1 MTNSIFKNNTKIG
14 NPYDFLD
21 RNRPRKMVFYGRV
34 STEHEAQMAALENQ
48 IEWYDDQAKYHPNW
62 EVLNK
67 YIDEGITGTQA
78 KKRPA
83 FLQMIEDAKKGKFDL
98 IVTREVC
105 RFARNTVDTLV
116 TTREL
121 KNIGVEVYFVE
132 DNIWTMDGDGELR
145 LTIMATLAQEESRK
159 TSERVKA
166 GQHIS
171 RQQGM
176 VYGRGNI
183 LGYDRKA
190 KSTYTVNPEQAETV
204 RMIYDM
210 YLQGEMGCSKIAY
223 ELTKLGR
230 KNASGLVKWSA
241 AVITRIINNPTYMGY
256 QAYGKSYSN
265 NYLEQKRIINNDFS
279 TYMLVKSDYEP
290 IITEEEWYRCQ
301 EIKRR
306 RVTKTMG
313 TSTDGKK
320 KQPNHGKME
329 SKDLWVNKLKCK
341 CGASFRR
348 NRWHKNNNAPWS
360 YGYLCYN
367 RLNNGSAQKRR
378 DAGLDDTGYCD
389 QTEIPDWKLEL
400 MGKMIMEQIWQTR
413 AADVKLACELLKEC
427 YRPDNTSPKQNKSVL
442 LGNIE
447 KLKSK
452 KDMLLDMRSDG
463 EITKDEF
470 LKKKTEIDN
479 KIAQL
484 TQEYEKDD
492 TPTENSE
499 AILELDK
506 IEAALNELIDFSQ
519 PILPREIYNKF
530 VARVI
535 PYSKTYYRWYLN
547 LDGTDAQVIDAKVD
561 GRKTNAAVAFCDE
574 GEIPPVHFKEVIFFN
589 SLRKNYK
596 KSCVLEILHRQL
608 LKSRETSNCSF
619 LKIADL
625 TIDEAYAHKYL
636 KTVSDVHHFKT
647 SNWKDVKVA
656 IYI

>member
-1 MTNSIFKNNTKIG
+1 MTNTIFKNNTKIG

-21 RNRPRKMVFYGRV
+21 RNRRRKMVFYGRV

-183 LGYDRKA
+183 LGYNRKA
-190 KSTYTVNPEQAETV
+190 KSTYTINPEQAETV
-204 RMIYDM
+204 RMIFDM
-210 YLQGEMGCSKIAY
+210 YLQGEMGASKIAN
-223 ELTKLGR
+223 ELTRLGR
-230 KNASGLVKWSA
+230 KNASGLVKWSPC
-241 AVITRIINNPTYMGY
+241 VITRIVNNPTYMGY

-265 NYLEQKRIINNDFS
+265 NYLEQKRILNNDFS

-301 EIKRR
+301 EIKQR
-306 RVTKTMG
+306 RVTKTIG
-313 TSTDGKK
+313 VSTDGKK
-320 KQPNHGKME
+320 KQPNHGKNE
-329 SKDLWVNKLKCK
+329 TKDLWATKLKCR

-389 QTEIPDWKLEL
+389 QTEIPDWKLEM
-400 MGKMIMEQIWQTR
+400 MGKMIMEQVWRTKAEDI
-413 AADVKLACELLKEC
+413 KLACEILQEC
-427 YRPDNTSPKQNKSVL
+427 YKPDSKSPRQNKSVML
-442 LGNIE
+442 ANIE

-452 KDMLLDMRSDG
+452 KDILLDMRSDG
-463 EITKDEF
+463 EITKEEF
-470 LKKKTEIDN
+470 LKKKEDIDK
-479 KIAQL
+479 KISQL
-484 TQEYEKDD
+484 TAEYEKDD
-492 TPTENSE
+492 CPTESDE
-499 AILELDK
+499 AGLELGK
-506 IEAALNELIDFSQ
+506 IESALNELIDFSQ
-519 PILPREIYNKF
+519 PILPREIYQKF
-530 VARVI
+530 VSKVT
-535 PYSKTYYRWYLN
+535 PYSKTHYRWYLN
-547 LDGTDAQVIDAKVD
+547 LDGKGAQTADVKVN
-561 GRKTNAAVAFCDE
+561 GRKSNAAVAFCDE
-574 GEIPPVHFKEVIFFN
+574 GEIPPVHFKEIIFFN
-589 SLRKNYK
+589 ILKQEIKNK
-596 KSCVLEILHRQL
+596 KSFFVATLHRQL
-608 LKSRETSNCSF
+608 FAKSTNHKFGAFS
-619 LKIADL
+619 IA
-625 TIDEAYAHKYL
+625 I
-636 KTVSDVHHFKT
+636 
-647 SNWKDVKVA
+647 
-656 IYI
+656 

>member
-1 MTNSIFKNNTKIG
+1 MTNTIFKNNTKIG

-21 RNRPRKMVFYGRV
+21 RNRHRKMVFYGRV

-183 LGYDRKA
+183 LGYNRKA
-190 KSTYTVNPEQAETV
+190 KSTYTINPEQAETV
-204 RMIYDM
+204 RMIFDM
-210 YLQGEMGCSKIAY
+210 YLQGEMGASKIAN
-223 ELTKLGR
+223 ELTRLGR
-230 KNASGLVKWSA
+230 KNASGLVKWSPC
-241 AVITRIINNPTYMGY
+241 VITRIVNNPTYMGY

-265 NYLEQKRIINNDFS
+265 NYLEQKRILNNDFS
-279 TYMLVKSDYEP
+279 TYMLVKSNYEP

-301 EIKRR
+301 EIKQR
-306 RVTKTMG
+306 RVTKTIG
-313 TSTDGKK
+313 VSTDGKK
-320 KQPNHGKME
+320 KQPNHGKNE
-329 SKDLWVNKLKCK
+329 TKDLWATKLKCR

-389 QTEIPDWKLEL
+389 QTEIPDWKLEM
-400 MGKMIMEQIWQTR
+400 MGKMIMEQVWRTR
-413 AADVKLACELLKEC
+413 AEDIKLACEILQEC
-427 YRPDNTSPKQNKSVL
+427 YKPDSKSPRQNKSVML
-442 LGNIE
+442 ANIE

-452 KDMLLDMRSDG
+452 KDILLDMRSDG
-463 EITKDEF
+463 EITKEEF
-470 LKKKTEIDN
+470 LKKKEGIDK
-479 KIAQL
+479 KISQL
-484 TQEYEKDD
+484 TAEYEKDD
-492 TPTENSE
+492 CPTESDE
-499 AILELDK
+499 AGLELGK
-506 IEAALNELIDFSQ
+506 IESALNELIDFSQ
-519 PILPREIYNKF
+519 PVLPREIYQKF
-530 VARVI
+530 VSKVT
-535 PYSKTYYRWYLN
+535 PYSKTHYRWYLN
-547 LDGTDAQVIDAKVD
+547 LDGKGAQTADVKVN
-561 GRKTNAAVAFCDE
+561 GRKSNAAVAFCDE
-574 GEIPPVHFKEVIFFN
+574 GEIPPVHFKEIIFFN
-589 SLRKNYK
+589 ILKQEIKNK
-596 KSCVLEILHRQL
+596 KSFFVATLHRLLLQKWTNFYIALYNQL
-608 LKSRETSNCSF
+608 QGHFGAPVF
-619 LKIADL
+619 LLYK
-625 TIDEAYAHKYL
+625 
-636 KTVSDVHHFKT
+636 
-647 SNWKDVKVA
+647 
-656 IYI
+656 